1 MRKLLL
7 AALLLSATASAHT
20 AVTAVT
26 PAAFATVSAPRA
38 VQLSFSE
45 PIDLH
50 FATVKVYPL
59 KVTGDHPALNRAAE
73 TLLKTALGAK
83 DDAAQ
88 RADTAPKLSGMGAK
102 LSLPL
107 KPGLKPGNYA
117 VLWRILSDD
126 GHVVTG
132 QSVFSVK

>member
-1 MRKLLL
+1 MRTLL

-26 PAAFATVSAPRA
+26 PAAFATVNAPRA

-45 PIDLH
+45 PVDLH
-50 FATVKVYPL
+50 FASVKVYAL
-59 KVTGDHPALNRAAE
+59 GATGDHAALNRAAE
-73 TLLKTALGAK
+73 TLLKTALGAR

-88 RADTAPKLSGMGAK
+88 RADTAPRLTGLAAR

-107 KPGLKPGNYA
+107 RPDLKPGNYA